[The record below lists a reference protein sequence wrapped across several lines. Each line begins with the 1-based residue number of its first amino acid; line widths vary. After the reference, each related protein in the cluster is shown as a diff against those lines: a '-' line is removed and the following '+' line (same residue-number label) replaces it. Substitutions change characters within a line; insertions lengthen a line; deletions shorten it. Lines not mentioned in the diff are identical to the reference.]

1 MDALLHILDSYGYA
15 LLFALGFAEYA
26 GVPIAS
32 VPILIASGALAHAGG
47 LSLPLIVGSAALGGL
62 TADALWY
69 WLGRWTGCRL
79 VAAACAL
86 SSNRKACVL
95 GVEERVTR
103 IGVPYILSAKFIPGA
118 GNLIAP
124 AAGFGRVPAYR
135 FLALDGVGLLAWAT
149 AYAGVG
155 WLFSERVGSVIDWAM
170 VYARWVLW
178 GLPVLLV
185 GGAAWRY
192 SKVRAHRGAHPNV
205 TGNDAAGTAEPE
217 HVEGERG
224 TGRLAQADIH
234 ARTA

>member
-69 WLGRWTGCRL
+69 GLARWKGCRL
-79 VAAACAL
+79 VAAACGL
-86 SSNRKACVL
+86 SSNRQACVL
-95 GVEERVTR
+95 GVEERVMR
-103 IGVPYILSAKFIPGA
+103 IGAPYILSAKFLPGA

-124 AAGFGRVPAYR
+124 AAGFGRVPAHR
-135 FLALDGVGLLAWAT
+135 FLALDAAGLLAWAT
-149 AYAGVG
+149 AYAGAG
-155 WLFSERVGSVIDWAM
+155 WLFSGRVGPVIDWAM

-178 GLPVLLV
+178 GLPVAIV
-185 GGAAWRY
+185 GGAVWRY
-192 SKVRAHRGAHPNV
+192 SKIRAHRGAHP
-205 TGNDAAGTAEPE
+205 TAPSADAAGPASPE
-217 HVEGERG
+217 HVEGEG

-234 ARTA
+234 VPMA